1 MTTLD
6 AVKRALKCGK
16 RKEAIYALRR
26 ILQYSPSAE
35 AHYLAAR
42 LSKKHRVQVK
52 HLRKAL
58 ELDPTYQPAAN
69 MLSIMER
76 DWSHEIQAL
85 RQELAAPQPRPNL
98 IARLFSFNL

>member
-6 AVKRALKCGK
+6 AVKRALKRGK

-42 LSKKHRVQVK
+42 LTKSKVK

-58 ELDPTYQPAAN
+58 ADPSDELQTA
-69 MLSIMER
+69 LSKN
-76 DWSHEIQAL
+76 WG
-85 RQELAAPQPRPNL
+85 
-98 IARLFSFNL
+98 